1 LYEQLKGKNF
11 EIIAVAQDTG
21 GEEAA
26 SKYYD
31 KAKATYTTLIDKQHV
46 VSSLYHMVN
55 VPMGVWIDEQG
66 HIVRL
71 AEVAY
76 SKSVQLMS
84 IKVEG
89 DRYVAALR
97 DWVDKGPQSIYA
109 MKPDELRKRVAPP
122 DPLIALA
129 EANFKLG
136 VYFQQQNDLAT
147 ADKYWQAAQRLAPAN
162 WNYHRQAWSFT
173 PEKAIPN
180 WLKKFGELKGK
191 DYYPKLDL
199 PEMK

>member
-1 LYEQLKGKNF
+1 MYSQLEAKNF

-26 SKYYD
+26 GKYYD
-31 KAKATYTTLIDKQHV
+31 KAKATYTTLIDTQHV
-46 VSSLYHMVN
+46 ISSLYHMVN

-66 HIVRL
+66 RIVRP

-76 SKSVQLMS
+76 SKKTQLMS
-84 IKVEG
+84 IKVDG
-89 DRYVAALR
+89 DHYVAALR
-97 DWVDKGPQSIYA
+97 DWVDKGDQSKYA
-109 MKPDELRKRVAPP
+109 MKADELRKRLQPP
-122 DPLIALA
+122 DASIALA

-136 VYFQQQNDLAT
+136 VYFQQQKDLST
-147 ADKYWQAAQRLAPAN
+147 ADKYWQAAQKLAPNN
-162 WNYHRQAWSFT
+162 WNYHRQAWFFT
-173 PEKAIPN
+173 PDKAISN

-199 PEMK
+199 P